1 MLWYWVK
8 RRHPN
13 KSAKWRKHKYFRSSK
28 LRNWVFATNTLNRE
42 GSPVTLELAEAS
54 KVKIQRHI
62 KIKGDATPYDPAYD
76 EYFMNRERLKQLR
89 RIAAIKD
96 NGYLPAF

>member
-1 MLWYWVK
+1 
-8 RRHPN
+8 
-13 KSAKWRKHKYFRSSK
+13 
-28 LRNWVFATNTLNRE
+28 
-42 GSPVTLELAEAS
+42 
-54 KVKIQRHI
+54 VKIQRHI